1 MRMLGIAMMCCG
13 LLSGLG
19 ADASADKVAASRLKQ
34 FQGTWSID
42 SVEVDGVVD
51 REAMS
56 QVRYVFHDRNYAMQ
70 LAGRT
75 VEKGTLGLDVDGR
88 DWTIDLQKAGEK
100 EIVSGIFEF
109 SDGALRLCFAPP
121 REDRPQA
128 FKGGDGNSLLVLKR
142 AKTE

>member
-1 MRMLGIAMMCCG
+1 MRTIGIAVVCCG
-13 LLSGLG
+13 LLSGIG
-19 ADASADKVAASRLKQ
+19 ADAPTEKAAASRLKQ
-34 FQGTWSID
+34 FQGTWAID

-56 QVRYVFHDRNYAMQ
+56 QIRYVFHDRSYAMQ

-75 VEKGTLGLDVDGR
+75 VEKGTVTLDVDGR
-88 DWTIDLQKAGEK
+88 DWTIDLRKSGEK
-100 EIVSGIFEF
+100 EPVSGIFEF
-109 SDGALRLCFAPP
+109 SDGVLRICFAPP